1 MSSSLQEPRVPSPEK
16 TRGTVDDDDMADV
29 RPDWSLQGFGELM
42 VHVALFMLSGP
53 TLILLQ
59 KYVLGI
65 LNFEYPIF
73 IVTLAALAQVASHID
88 ARAHRRLEARRAR
101 RHDVLAVDAGHAPR
115 GHPRVHLARVGEHA
129 ALHLSV
135 SFVQMLKAFQPVV
148 LNVFIV
154 GLGLEKFSYKLF
166 VCIIVVTIGSIMA
179 AIGEVNFTATG
190 MSLMLISSSPR
201 APSTSSCTFT

>member
-73 IVTLAALAQVASHID
+73 IVTLAALARWLLILTLVHTGVLKLGKHGDMTFLQWTRGMLPVGI
-88 ARAHRRLEARRAR
+88 LECIS
-101 RHDVLAVDAGHAPR
+101 LAFHQGFD
-115 GHPRVHLARVGEHA
+115 
-129 ALHLSV
+129 
-135 SFVQMLKAFQPVV
+135 
-148 LNVFIV
+148 
-154 GLGLEKFSYKLF
+154 GLLD
-166 VCIIVVTIGSIMA
+166 
-179 AIGEVNFTATG
+179 
-190 MSLMLISSSPR
+190 R
-201 APSTSSCTFT
+201 